1 MYGPS
6 RMCGWR
12 HLHASRICIYHSDFY
27 YFTEVV
33 LGAAEDGLHA
43 SEGCRARSPYVLGTA
58 ALLYG
63 QIALDYGASLF
74 WSLLLLT

>member
-6 RMCGWR
+6 HMYGWR
-12 HLHASRICIYHSDFY
+12 HLHASRICICHSDFY
-27 YFTEVV
+27 YFTEVE
-33 LGAAEDGLHA
+33 LGTAEDGLHA
-43 SEGCRARSPYVLGTA
+43 SAGCRARSPYVLGTA